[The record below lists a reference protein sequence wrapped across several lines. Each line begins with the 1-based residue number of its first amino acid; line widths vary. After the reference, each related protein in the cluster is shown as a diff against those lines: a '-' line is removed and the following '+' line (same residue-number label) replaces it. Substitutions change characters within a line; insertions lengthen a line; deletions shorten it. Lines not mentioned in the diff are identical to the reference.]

1 MESKITSYAAPTEY
15 QSEVG
20 KMNILGFWIFIAAEI
35 ILFATLFALVGL
47 YRDRTGVGPTGPEVF
62 VIRDVV
68 IQTVLLLT
76 SSFTCGYVI
85 TSMRKGKVNGAIVW
99 MVITLLFGLG
109 FLIMEINEF
118 IHYASAGLTIQTSA
132 FGSSL
137 LTLLG
142 THGAHVTFG
151 VGWAILLMIQLAQR
165 GISPTTASKVHI
177 WSIYWHF
184 LDVVWIFVFTFV
196 YLGGLV

>member
-1 MESKITSYAAPTEY
+1 MESKITNYSVPTEY
-15 QSEVG
+15 QSELG

-35 ILFATLFALVGL
+35 ILFATLFALYGV
-47 YRDRTGVGPTGPEVF
+47 YHNRTAEGPTGPEVF
-62 VIRDVV
+62 VIRDVM
-68 IQTVLLLT
+68 IQTILLLT

-85 TSMRKGKVNGAIVW
+85 TSLRKGKVKSANIWIG
-99 MVITLLFGLG
+99 ITLLFGLG
-109 FLIMEINEF
+109 FLVMEINEF
-118 IHYASAGLTIQTSA
+118 IHYAHAGLTIQTSA

-151 VGWAILLMIQLAQR
+151 VVWAILLAIQLVQR
-165 GISPTTASKVHI
+165 GITPITASKVHI

-184 LDVVWIFVFTFV
+184 LDVVWIFIFTFV
-196 YLGGLV
+196 YLGGLM